1 MGKRNEF
8 RGEGYFARKTQKNQK
23 IEKNIIKSK
32 KPNKNQ
38 KIKKPKKRLI
48 LKEIFSLIVGG
59 RDFSSKRKKRLFVFV
74 FF

>member
-1 MGKRNEF
+1 MSF
-8 RGEGYFARKTQKNQK
+8 GERDILHEKTQKNQK